1 MLAFS
6 IFGSSA
12 PVKILK
18 FNKDATG
25 ENVGLKIREIENMVN
40 NRNVSLEFLNTPVK
54 SKEDLQSNN
63 KEIIED
69 EDKRIVKEKN
79 LLTNESSD
87 SNLFKFPDNT
97 PLERN
102 KYNDTKIKLQQL
114 NETGQTIKNRSANR
128 LYNIIKKIDSIL
140 SNTSKSSGDIESGKN
155 FVQELNKTK
164 ILTSL
169 DENMEKQKNKLRK
182 NTSISSDDQS
192 SYFESSTTNSDKQ
205 KVIESYVSKNKIN
218 DWYIEKKLKNIKEMR
233 NNDILKNYIS
243 ESFSDSTSDYYK
255 MKVYREST
263 KDLSQGDIE
272 SEHITEIEKSDE
284 KLVKNNDSNST
295 DNKIHIVEKNDVK
308 NCDEISL
315 KMFENKNLVLD
326 VTNIESNVDNYG
338 SDCSIRSN
346 ATFIIER
353 EVSTSK

>member
-25 ENVGLKIREIENMVN
+25 ENVGLKIREIENMMN

-69 EDKRIVKEKN
+69 EDTVKEKN

>member
-69 EDKRIVKEKN
+69 EDTVKEKN

-102 KYNDTKIKLQQL
+102 KYNDTKIK
-114 NETGQTIKNRSANR
+114 KRVW
-128 LYNIIKKIDSIL
+128 
-140 SNTSKSSGDIESGKN
+140 IES
-155 FVQELNKTK
+155 
-164 ILTSL
+164 
-169 DENMEKQKNKLRK
+169 
-182 NTSISSDDQS
+182 
-192 SYFESSTTNSDKQ
+192 
-205 KVIESYVSKNKIN
+205 
-218 DWYIEKKLKNIKEMR
+218 
-233 NNDILKNYIS
+233 
-243 ESFSDSTSDYYK
+243 
-255 MKVYREST
+255 
-263 KDLSQGDIE
+263 
-272 SEHITEIEKSDE
+272 
-284 KLVKNNDSNST
+284 
-295 DNKIHIVEKNDVK
+295 
-308 NCDEISL
+308 
-315 KMFENKNLVLD
+315 
-326 VTNIESNVDNYG
+326 
-338 SDCSIRSN
+338 
-346 ATFIIER
+346 
-353 EVSTSK
+353 

>member
-69 EDKRIVKEKN
+69 EDTVKEKN

-218 DWYIEKKLKNIKEMR
+218 DWYIEKKLKNIKKMR